1 MCDVCVCLLGVP
13 QIHSPPGDDKRR
25 FLKGYILLFIGKNEW
40 DGGGRKPCTSYF
52 SLEGTTGAW
61 TLSHSALLLGT
72 TAGLTGMQAVMGLM
86 LSLTLLLS
94 S

>member
-1 MCDVCVCLLGVP
+1 MG
-13 QIHSPPGDDKRR
+13 
-25 FLKGYILLFIGKNEW
+25 W
-40 DGGGRKPCTSYF
+40 GGRKPCTSYF